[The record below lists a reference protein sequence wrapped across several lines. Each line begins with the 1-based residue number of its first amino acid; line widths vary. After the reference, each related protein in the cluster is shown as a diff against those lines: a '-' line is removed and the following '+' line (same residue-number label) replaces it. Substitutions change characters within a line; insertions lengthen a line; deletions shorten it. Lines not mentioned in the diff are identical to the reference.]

1 MTLSRKAKVTEDDK
15 KKGGDTNYLYDMAE
29 KVFIAPQ
36 DPLIPVDILLVDD
49 RRENLFA
56 LESLLAYG
64 DLQITSVE
72 SGMEAL
78 RQVLDKEFAL
88 VVMDVQMPGMDGYET
103 AELMRSNSRTKH
115 IPIIF
120 VSAVNKDEHHLFR
133 GYDSGAVDYLFK
145 PIEPKI
151 LTSKTRIFVDLFR
164 QRKELERTSKA
175 LENSLLE
182 IRNKDEQLRQK
193 QKLEAIG
200 KLVGGVAHEI
210 RNPLSFMLSH
220 MRRASRACQGV
231 ASSLESFNNI
241 AELSEITE
249 KIVAMHD
256 GLEIA
261 IDGANRI
268 SKIVQD
274 LSRFAR
280 TDRNEP
286 VRKVSI
292 NDVLGKVVNLAR
304 HDIRIYAELKE
315 EYGELPAILINESKL
330 FQVFLNLLMNAIHA
344 LKYQAEKPN
353 QIGILSW
360 LDDEVIHVEFRDTG
374 CGIPEKNLSRIF
386 DPFFTTKDV
395 GEGTGLGLATCFG
408 IVSEYGGRIQVQSKE
423 NVGSSFTVLLPVHP
437 VEEN

>member
-1 MTLSRKAKVTEDDK
+1 MGVSPVRSAAT
-15 KKGGDTNYLYDMAE
+15 MA
-29 KVFIAPQ
+29 
-36 DPLIPVDILLVDD
+36 VDVLLVDD

-56 LESLLAYG
+56 LENLLENDLLA
-64 DLQITSVE
+64 ITSVE
-72 SGMEAL
+72 SGQEAL
-78 RQVLDKEFAL
+78 REVLNKEFAL

-103 AELMRSNSRTKH
+103 AELMRSNSKTKH

-151 LTSKTRIFVDLFR
+151 LISKTRIFVDLFR
-164 QRKELERTSKA
+164 QRKELERTSEA
-175 LENSLLE
+175 LERSLAE
-182 IRNKDEQLRQK
+182 IQSKDEQLRQK

-220 MRRASRACQGV
+220 LRRASKGSKAVIALANTCQNQ
-231 ASSLESFNNI
+231 EQ
-241 AELSEITE
+241 LSEIID
-249 KIVAMHD
+249 KIEGIQEGM
-256 GLEIA
+256 EIA

-280 TDRNEP
+280 TDRNEQ
-286 VRKVSI
+286 VKHVSV
-292 NDVLGKVVNLAR
+292 NEVLQKVVNLAR
-304 HDIRIYAELKE
+304 HDIRIFAELHE
-315 EYGELPAILINESKL
+315 EYGELPDISINESKL
-330 FQVFLNLLMNAIHA
+330 FQVFLNLVTNAIHS
-344 LKYQAEKPN
+344 LKYTDDDTN
-353 QIGILSW
+353 SISIRSW
-360 LDDEVIHVEFRDTG
+360 LDDDTVFVEIRDSG
-374 CGIPEKNLSRIF
+374 CGIPGKNLSKIF

-408 IVSEYGGRIQVQSKE
+408 IVNAYGGGIRVESQE
-423 NVGSSFTVLLPVHP
+423 NVGSKFIVSLPVHP
-437 VEEN
+437 GN

>member
-1 MTLSRKAKVTEDDK
+1 MFR
-15 KKGGDTNYLYDMAE
+15 
-29 KVFIAPQ
+29 
-36 DPLIPVDILLVDD
+36 VDILLVDD

-56 LESLLAYG
+56 LEHLLAS
-64 DLQITSVE
+64 DELQITSVE
-72 SGMEAL
+72 SGQDAL
-78 RQVLDKEFAL
+78 RQVLEKEFAL
-88 VVMDVQMPGMDGYET
+88 VIMDVQMPGMDGYET
-103 AELMRSNSRTKH
+103 AELMRSNSLTKH

-151 LTSKTRIFVDLFR
+151 LTSKTRVFVDLYR
-164 QRKELERTSKA
+164 QRKELERTSLA
-175 LENSLLE
+175 LEHSLQE
-182 IRNKDEQLRQK
+182 IRYKDEQLRQK

-220 MRRASRACQGV
+220 MRRAAR
-231 ASSLESFNNI
+231 SSQFILGYSSTLNDCEKGAEIIDKI
-241 AELSEITE
+241 ATI
-249 KIVAMHD
+249 HD
-256 GLEIA
+256 GMEIA

-280 TDRNEP
+280 TDRNEK
-286 VRKVSI
+286 VRMVSV
-292 NDVLGKVVNLAR
+292 NEVLGKVVNLAR

-315 EYGELPAILINESKL
+315 EYASLPPISINESKL
-330 FQVFLNLLMNAIHA
+330 FQVFLNLLTNAIHS
-344 LKYQAEKPN
+344 LKYQEDKKN
-353 QIGILSW
+353 LISIRSW
-360 LDDEVIHVEFRDTG
+360 LKDDIVYVEMADTG
-374 CGIPEKNLSRIF
+374 CGIPEENLTRIF

-408 IVSEYGGRIQVQSKE
+408 IVDAYGGNVSVESQV
-423 NVGSSFTVLLPVHP
+423 NIGSRFTVSLPVHP
-437 VEEN
+437 SPEE